1 MMPATP
7 KPESSS
13 PPDSPAQIGKDRSAA
28 TVGNGDEG
36 EASGNRYQDVRERC
50 SSCRRWVSVVTD
62 LALELHGLRELVRED
77 EVELVAGRLESLH
90 RLLGGEDVPAG
101 RHRALA
107 RQILIEA
114 AH

>member
-1 MMPATP
+1 MAAPSEH
-7 KPESSS
+7 KPNQAAV
-13 PPDSPAQIGKDRSAA
+13 SPAPIEKDASAA
-28 TVGNGDEG
+28 AVGQGDEG
-36 EASGNRYQDVRERC
+36 GGLADRYWKVDERC